1 MINKTSFSYH
11 ICSIVVSAKATT
23 NLYNKKV
30 QLFKYI
36 HSYVLACLSTYFLLT
51 YNSKL
56 ERGLITPQ
64 NIAFVYPRTVI
75 KNTRPLKLEQ
85 LCKTNIKY
93 KIRPAFQKG
102 LDFLKQNSYHRSSSG
117 IRGKT

>member
-64 NIAFVYPRTVI
+64 NIAICLSKNSNQKYSSIKTRT
-75 KNTRPLKLEQ
+75 
-85 LCKTNIKY
+85 
-93 KIRPAFQKG
+93 AM
-102 LDFLKQNSYHRSSSG
+102 
-117 IRGKT
+117 